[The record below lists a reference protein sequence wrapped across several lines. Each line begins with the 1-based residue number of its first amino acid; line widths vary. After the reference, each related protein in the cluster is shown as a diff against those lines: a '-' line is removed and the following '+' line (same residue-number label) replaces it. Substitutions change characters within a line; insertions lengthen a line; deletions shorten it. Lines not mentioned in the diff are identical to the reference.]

1 MSQAHD
7 RILKTVQRH
16 ACVDREPHRMR
27 RAGIAADEF
36 LGRADL
42 HTLPFSSLTERTRPP
57 ANRQAQPQKRHVCAP
72 RVE

>member
-16 ACVDREPHRMR
+16 ACVDRKPHCMG
-27 RAGIAADEF
+27 RAGIAADKF

-42 HTLPFSSLTERTRPP
+42 NALPFSRLTERTRPP
-57 ANRQAQPQKRHVCAP
+57 ANRQAQPQKRHV
-72 RVE
+72 